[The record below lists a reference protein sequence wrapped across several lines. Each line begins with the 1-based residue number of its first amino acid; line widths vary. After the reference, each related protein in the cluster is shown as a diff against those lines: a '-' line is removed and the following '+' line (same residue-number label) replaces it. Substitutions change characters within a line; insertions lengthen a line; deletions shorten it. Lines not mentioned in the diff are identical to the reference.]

1 MGIGSPLKMFP
12 AKAGGRDGEQWEG
25 GGEKNPSSPSLGA
38 EGAGFADGLPFP
50 SGFTYS
56 GL

>member
-1 MGIGSPLKMFP
+1 MFP

-38 EGAGFADGLPFP
+38 EGADFADGLSFP